1 MADDNLDVLLR
12 TTDNTTMSLEQSKKF
27 NNTKRKINGIR
38 KALSMNT
45 QKYDPQ
51 KTVENIASYIT
62 STNKLDRILYS
73 EISNYVYS
81 LEMSQRGVFVV
92 NKSGTLFR
100 FLNFFSN
107 VFLQIRS
114 KPSNFYFIFFC

>member
-27 NNTKRKINGIR
+27 NNTKRKINGIC

-73 EISNYVYS
+73 EMSYYVYS
-81 LEMSQRGVFVV
+81 LEMYQRGLIDT
-92 NKSGTLFR
+92 NLEKLIKYSHD
-100 FLNFFSN
+100 
-107 VFLQIRS
+107 QD
-114 KPSNFYFIFFC
+114 K